1 MGRREHG
8 LTLFTGVVWFI
19 GSIVVVQLWLVTAAL
34 EALLAGRTTV
44 LVPAAVA
51 SLALA
56 AINIAL
62 LVFVIRQDR
71 SIRSEA
77 GPAE

>member
-8 LTLFTGVVWFI
+8 LTLFTGIVWFI

-34 EALLAGRTTV
+34 EALLAGRFAV
-44 LVPAAVA
+44 LVPAALA

-56 AINIAL
+56 SINGAL
-62 LVFVIRQDR
+62 LVFVNRQDR
-71 SIRSEA
+71 SIRREA